1 MISQITLTISLVLV
15 VASLIIQI
23 VFLLKKE
30 DRIDSISPFL
40 LCTAGILQVGTII
53 YRSFVIHFVAITNMY
68 ESLVLISATMALLT
82 SVYRWQM
89 FFPFSKPIQFGGSL
103 LTLFFLALSSSPLAP
118 DAIKPP
124 IPALQSGWLVMHVS
138 LTFIGESFLA
148 VGFVAAILHLT
159 AKNETKAKEFDRLTY
174 TTVGIGYPIFTIGA
188 LIFGMIWAENAWGR
202 WWGWD
207 PKETWALITW
217 LTYTAYLHLRIIKK
231 NTGKL
236 MSILVIIGFLLA
248 MFTFFGV
255 NFLLPGLHSYM

>member
-174 TTVGIGYPIFTIGA
+174 TDRKSV
-188 LIFGMIWAENAWGR
+188 
-202 WWGWD
+202 
-207 PKETWALITW
+207 
-217 LTYTAYLHLRIIKK
+217 
-231 NTGKL
+231 
-236 MSILVIIGFLLA
+236 V
-248 MFTFFGV
+248 
-255 NFLLPGLHSYM
+255 